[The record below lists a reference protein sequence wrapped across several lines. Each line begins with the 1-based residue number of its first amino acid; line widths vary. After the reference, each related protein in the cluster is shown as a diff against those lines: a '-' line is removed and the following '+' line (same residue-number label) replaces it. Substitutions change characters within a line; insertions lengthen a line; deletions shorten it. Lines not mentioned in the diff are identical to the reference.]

1 MSTSLSDLSLVQLR
15 CFVAA
20 VEAGSLAEAGRRL
33 GMTVSG
39 VSKTITRLEIS
50 AGVRLLHRS
59 SHALSLTEAGEQLI
73 APARDALNGVART
86 EALLWELGAS
96 GSAGRVRVSAPT
108 AFVRTCL
115 MPILPALLAQHP
127 LIRLDLRATDTIVDL
142 AGAGVDLALR
152 SGPLGGVPGHVAL
165 PWFRF
170 AWVAGASPAYL
181 ARHGVPRTPADLS
194 SHELIGFRNS
204 RTGVV
209 ESWRLAN
216 TTAPVPAAAWRM
228 VLDDA
233 EAAWQA
239 AIAGIGIAWAPD
251 WLTAE
256 ALTAG
261 TVVEVLQEWHGKP
274 TSMSIL
280 RREGG
285 PVPARVQA
293 VMTFLRSYAN
303 KIPPRGSRD
312 LPEPG

>member
-1 MSTSLSDLSLVQLR
+1 MSLGLSDLSLVQLR
-15 CFVAA
+15 CFVAV

-33 GMTVSG
+33 GLTVSG
-39 VSKTITRLEIS
+39 MSKTITRLETS
-50 AGVRLLHRS
+50 TGVRLLHRS

-86 EALLWELGAS
+86 EALLGELAAG

-115 MPILPALLAQHP
+115 VPILPDFLDAHP
-127 LIRLDLRATDTIVDL
+127 SIRLDLRASDTIVDL

-152 SGPLGGVPGHVAL
+152 SGPLGGVPGHVGL
-165 PWFRF
+165 SWFRF
-170 AWVAGASPAYL
+170 SWVAGASPAYL
-181 ARHGVPRTPADLS
+181 AKHGVPRKPEDLD

-209 ESWRLAN
+209 EGWQLAGV
-216 TTAPVPAAAWRM
+216 TSPVPSSTWRM
-228 VLDDA
+228 VLDDG
-233 EAAWQA
+233 EAAWRA

-251 WLTAE
+251 WLAAE
-256 ALTAG
+256 ALDAG
-261 TVVEVLQEWHGKP
+261 TVVEVLPEWRGKP
-274 TSMSIL
+274 TPMSIL

-293 VMTFLRSYAN
+293 VVTFLRSSA
-303 KIPPRGSRD
+303 KAIPPRQPRD
-312 LPEPG
+312 LPKSR